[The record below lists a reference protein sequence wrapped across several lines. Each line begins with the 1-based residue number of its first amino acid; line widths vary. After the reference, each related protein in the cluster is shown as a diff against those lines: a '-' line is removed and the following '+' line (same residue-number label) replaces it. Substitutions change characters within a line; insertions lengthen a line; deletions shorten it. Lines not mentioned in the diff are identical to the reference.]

1 MSVCVCGVHHFMV
14 KGPTS
19 KYNDIEATTTT
30 TQTYKNIGGE
40 RSVYLSFVYGE
51 KCERKSQNGIAIE
64 QCDII
69 NKYQW
74 FKNIKWNLYD
84 GHTYTHAEQNDK
96 ITVKC
101 STHPTSVSVA
111 CPFAPLSTCHGA
123 ACIII
128 ITHTHIIF
136 GSQKN
141 AHNNSRKFIIVY
153 AQCGHVNSND
163 SIRIFKTFECFI
175 VNAERVDCFG
185 KCKQKPTWQQNSHT
199 VLINMD
205 SGWSRKRAKISAYIV
220 YCRGEIRLAQ
230 CVAPCVCVSDTHE

>member
-1 MSVCVCGVHHFMV
+1 MFYSSDECVCCLPVRPAFHLPRFCLHH
-14 KGPTS
+14 
-19 KYNDIEATTTT
+19 
-30 TQTYKNIGGE
+30 
-40 RSVYLSFVYGE
+40 
-51 KCERKSQNGIAIE
+51 
-64 QCDII
+64 
-69 NKYQW
+69 
-74 FKNIKWNLYD
+74 
-84 GHTYTHAEQNDK
+84 HH
-96 ITVKC
+96 
-101 STHPTSVSVA
+101 H
-111 CPFAPLSTCHGA
+111 
-123 ACIII
+123 
-128 ITHTHIIF
+128 THTHIIF

-163 SIRIFKTFECFI
+163 SIRIFKTFECYI